1 MKKIIALLLAG
12 MMALS
17 LAACGSSSSS
27 SAPAGGNDAADAA
40 VTEETAEEV
49 EATEAA
55 PAEEAEAAGT
65 QAPAADAEIVT
76 VAEGELHMAT
86 NAAFPP
92 YEMVSDGEGF
102 ATDAAGQVHFEGI
115 DVEVAAKIAEKLGL
129 TLIIDDME
137 FGSVITSVQS
147 GKADMAMAG
156 LTVTEERMQNVD
168 FTDSYATGVQ
178 VIIVPEDSDIASV
191 DDLANDKMIGVQDG
205 TTGYIYCSDTVE
217 NGGYGEDHVTSYPNG
232 AMAIEALKAGKV
244 DAVVIDNEP
253 AKQFVAVNEG
263 LKILDTEYIIEN
275 YAIGIS
281 KENPGLRDAVNNAL
295 NELISDGT
303 VQQIV
308 DKYITA
314 GE

>member
-1 MKKIIALLLAG
+1 MKKYAAILLAG

-17 LAACGSSSSS
+17 LAACGGSS
-27 SAPAGGNDAADAA
+27 SASSAKEDAAPAEAEA
-40 VTEETAEEV
+40 VTEEAEA
-49 EATEAA
+49 EAGEAVTTEAA
-55 PAEEAEAAGT
+55 AAETA
-65 QAPAADAEIVT
+65 AEITT
-76 VAEGELHMAT
+76 VSEGELHMAT

-92 YEMVSDGEGF
+92 YEMTSDGEGY
-102 ATDAAGQVHFEGI
+102 DGYEGI

-129 TLIIDDME
+129 KLVIDDME

-156 LTVTEERMQNVD
+156 LTVTEERKQNVD

-178 VIIVPEDSDIASV
+178 VVIVPEDSDIASV
-191 DDLANDKMIGVQDG
+191 DDLANDKMIGCQDG

-217 NGGYGEDHVTSYPNG
+217 NGGYGEDHVTSYTNG

-263 LKILDTEYIIEN
+263 LKILDTEYIVEN

-281 KENPGLRDAVNNAL
+281 KDNPALCEAVNKAL
-295 NELISDGT
+295 NELIDDGT
-303 VQQIV
+303 VKQIV
-308 DKYITA
+308 DKYINA

>member
-1 MKKIIALLLAG
+1 MKKYAAILLAG

-17 LAACGSSSSS
+17 LAACGGSS
-27 SAPAGGNDAADAA
+27 SASSAK
-40 VTEETAEEV
+40 E
-49 EATEAA
+49 EAA
-55 PAEEAEAAGT
+55 PAEAEAVTEEAEAEAGEAVT
-65 QAPAADAEIVT
+65 TEAAAAETAAELTT
-76 VAEGELHMAT
+76 VSEGELHMAT

-92 YEMVSDGEGF
+92 YEMTSDGEGY
-102 ATDAAGQVHFEGI
+102 DGYEGI

-129 TLIIDDME
+129 KLVIDDME

-156 LTVTEERMQNVD
+156 LTVTEERKQNVD

-178 VIIVPEDSDIASV
+178 VVIVPEDSDIASV
-191 DDLANDKMIGVQDG
+191 DDLANDKMIGCQDG

-217 NGGYGEDHVTSYPNG
+217 NGGYGEDHVTSYTNG

-263 LKILDTEYIIEN
+263 LKILDTEYIVEN

-281 KENPGLRDAVNNAL
+281 KDNPALCEAVNNAL
-295 NELISDGT
+295 NELIADGT
-303 VQQIV
+303 VKQIV
-308 DKYITA
+308 DKYINA

>member
-1 MKKIIALLLAG
+1 MKKYAAILLAG

-17 LAACGSSSSS
+17 LAACGGSS
-27 SAPAGGNDAADAA
+27 SASSAK
-40 VTEETAEEV
+40 E
-49 EATEAA
+49 EAA
-55 PAEEAEAAGT
+55 PAEAEAVTEEAEAEAGEAVT
-65 QAPAADAEIVT
+65 TEAAAAETAAELTT
-76 VAEGELHMAT
+76 VSEGELHMAT

-92 YEMVSDGEGF
+92 YEMTSDGEGY
-102 ATDAAGQVHFEGI
+102 DGYEGI

-129 TLIIDDME
+129 KLVIDDME

-156 LTVTEERMQNVD
+156 LTVTEERKQNVD

-178 VIIVPEDSDIASV
+178 VVIVPEDSDIASV
-191 DDLANDKMIGVQDG
+191 DDLANDKMIGCQDG

-217 NGGYGEDHVTSYPNG
+217 NGGYGEDHVTSYTNG

-263 LKILDTEYIIEN
+263 LKILDTEYIVEN

-281 KENPGLRDAVNNAL
+281 KDNPALCEAVNNAL
-295 NELISDGT
+295 NELIADGT
-303 VQQIV
+303 VQKIV
-308 DKYITA
+308 DKYINA